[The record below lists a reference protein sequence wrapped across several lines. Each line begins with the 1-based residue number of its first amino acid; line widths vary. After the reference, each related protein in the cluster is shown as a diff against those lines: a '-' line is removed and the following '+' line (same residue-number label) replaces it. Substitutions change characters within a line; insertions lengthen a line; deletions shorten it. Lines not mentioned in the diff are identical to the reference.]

1 MKENFGIFTV
11 GHSTQTFENFLS
23 LLSKNQITA
32 VADVRSSPYSRHV
45 PHFNTDILKTTL
57 KENGISYVF
66 LGKELGARSEDSSC
80 YIGNTVSYKK
90 LARTPLFLSG
100 IQRVEDG
107 SQRFRVALMCSERD
121 PTECH
126 RTILVSKVLQ
136 ERGIQVHH
144 ILGDGTLE
152 QHKDT
157 MLRVLDILGT
167 PRGDMLNSEDDLIAR
182 AYEGR
187 EKQIAYRR
195 DG

>member
-1 MKENFGIFTV
+1 MEDAKSIYTV
-11 GHSTQTFENFLS
+11 GHSTQPFESFLS
-23 LLSKNQITA
+23 LLLKNQVSA
-32 VADVRSSPYSRHV
+32 VADVRSSPYSRHA
-45 PHFNTDILKTTL
+45 PHFNTDTLKTAL
-57 KENGISYVF
+57 KENGIAYVF
-66 LGKELGARSEDSSC
+66 LGKELGARSKDDSC
-80 YIGNTVSYKK
+80 YVDDTVSYKK
-90 LARTPLFLSG
+90 LANTSLFLSG

-107 SQRFRVALMCSERD
+107 SRRYRVALMCSERD

-136 ERGIQVHH
+136 ERGAQVSH

-152 QHKDT
+152 PHKNT

-167 PRGDMLNSEDDLIAR
+167 PRGDMLDSENDLIAR

-195 DG
+195 EG

>member
-1 MKENFGIFTV
+1 MDDAKSIYTV
-11 GHSTQTFENFLS
+11 GHSTQPLENFLG
-23 LLSKNQITA
+23 LLLKNQISA
-32 VADVRSSPYSRHV
+32 VADVRSSPYSRHA
-45 PHFNTDILKTTL
+45 PHFNTDILKNAL
-57 KENGISYVF
+57 KENEIAYVF
-66 LGKELGARSEDSSC
+66 LGKELGARSEDASC
-80 YIGNTVSYKK
+80 YIDNTVSYKK

-136 ERGIQVHH
+136 ERGAHVSH
-144 ILGDGTLE
+144 ILSDGTLE
-152 QHKDT
+152 PHRNT

-167 PRGDMLNSEDDLIAR
+167 PRGDMLDSEDDLIAR

-195 DG
+195 EV